1 MKTIKNSCNTDEN
14 LNKARQRAMIRSGIN
29 DSVSIDKDAGL
40 GDDDECN
47 YINKEDFEENKPKDI
62 VTARAT
68 PVKSNAL
75 AKKNL
80 TTARKM
86 SH

>member
-1 MKTIKNSCNTDEN
+1 MH
-14 LNKARQRAMIRSGIN
+14 
-29 DSVSIDKDAGL
+29 DSVSIDGNAGL
-40 GDDDECN
+40 DNDDECN
-47 YINKEDFEENKPKDI
+47 FINKEDFEEGKNKEI

-68 PVKSNAL
+68 PIKSNAL

-86 SH
+86 SHH

>member
-1 MKTIKNSCNTDEN
+1 MRSSLNESLSQGKDED
-14 LNKARQRAMIRSGIN
+14 L
-29 DSVSIDKDAGL
+29 D
-40 GDDDECN
+40 DDDECN
-47 YINKEDFEENKPKDI
+47 VNNKEDMDEGKTKDI

-68 PVKSNAL
+68 PIKANAL

-86 SH
+86 S

>member
-1 MKTIKNSCNTDEN
+1 LD
-14 LNKARQRAMIRSGIN
+14 
-29 DSVSIDKDAGL
+29 
-40 GDDDECN
+40 DDDECN
-47 YINKEDFEENKPKDI
+47 VNNKEDMDEGKNKDI

-68 PVKSNAL
+68 PIKANAL

-86 SH
+86 S

>member
-1 MKTIKNSCNTDEN
+1 MRGSFNESLSNGKDED
-14 LNKARQRAMIRSGIN
+14 L
-29 DSVSIDKDAGL
+29 
-40 GDDDECN
+40 DDDECN
-47 YINKEDFEENKPKDI
+47 VNNKEDMDEGKNKDI

-68 PVKSNAL
+68 PIKANAL

-86 SH
+86 SQ